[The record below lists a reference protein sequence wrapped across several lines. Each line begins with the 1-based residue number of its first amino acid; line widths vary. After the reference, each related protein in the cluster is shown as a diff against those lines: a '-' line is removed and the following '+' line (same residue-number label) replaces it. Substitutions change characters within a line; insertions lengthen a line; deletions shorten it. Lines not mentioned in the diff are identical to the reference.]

1 MSEIVNT
8 HNFMLKKTIC
18 YGEGASR
25 KEVVVEIDVDVSV
38 FDDGSSHVCCYPQ
51 TKPFMLSIPF
61 TEYLTDD
68 LVTDTSIMKRF
79 VPYFRKI
86 ELMLIL
92 DSFSCNMENNS
103 FYDANIGVSDVD
115 FEDVATA
122 IIKFIDRV

>member
-51 TKPFMLSIPF
+51 TKPFVLSMPF
-61 TEYLTDD
+61 TEYMTDD
-68 LVTDTSIMKRF
+68 LVTDLSIMNKF
-79 VPYFRKI
+79 TPQFRKI

-92 DSFSCNMENNS
+92 ESFSCNMENYS
-103 FYDANIGVSDVD
+103 FFDANMGVSEND

-122 IIKFIDRV
+122 IIKFIDGG

>member
-1 MSEIVNT
+1 
-8 HNFMLKKTIC
+8 MLKKTIC

-86 ELMLIL
+86 ELMLVL